1 MKKFWLFI
9 VITLVVVILGF
20 TLFTLWYEGFKEDR
34 QETTEM
40 VSKVS
45 ENYEIFQ
52 IKINNFS
59 NLRNEFY
66 TNKEELYYETLATSA
81 DVWNNFM
88 ASYMQAI
95 LDVESASSYLKEN
108 CDFEYGDIGARTKC
122 TNFKANYEAAQNY
135 YLTDVE
141 VYNKLVDDYD
151 KWNAVNGGGNPVV
164 NKLEK
169 VTIDDY
175 IDFDGDGEYF
185 GKEVA

>member
-20 TLFTLWYEGFKEDR
+20 TLFTLWYKGFKEDR

-52 IKINNFS
+52 TKINNFS

-88 ASYMQAI
+88 DSYMQAI
-95 LDVESASSYLKEN
+95 MDVESASSYLKEN

-151 KWNAVNGGGNPVV
+151 NWNAVNGGGNPVV

>member
-1 MKKFWLFI
+1 MN
-9 VITLVVVILGF
+9 
-20 TLFTLWYEGFKEDR
+20 
-34 QETTEM
+34 
-40 VSKVS
+40 KV
-45 ENYEIFQ
+45 
-52 IKINNFS
+52 
-59 NLRNEFY
+59 
-66 TNKEELYYETLATSA
+66 EELIQQLCPNGVEYKKLGDIAVDIFRGSGIKREEVTETGTPCIRYGEIYTTY
-81 DVWNNFM
+81 DVWFDTCISHTD
-88 ASYMQAI
+88 ASKIA
-95 LDVESASSYLKEN
+95 SAKY
-108 CDFEYGDIGARTKC
+108 FEYGDIGARTKC